1 MPTPNCSVL
10 SSQIPHSHPL
20 SSRTGCLGTVNRA
33 GVTRCGSP
41 GVVPGATPLGPDGRV
56 ARERSARSLG
66 LGVLAWLWV
75 AAVCLAPVEL
85 RAEERPDPLS
95 AGTRREQ
102 RARWEADVQALTRRI
117 EANSKDVNLYSAR
130 GDARF
135 FLGEFA
141 KSVEDFDQMIELDPS
156 LGDSHWR
163 RGIACFYAGQYEAAA
178 KQFEVYHSFD
188 NIDRENGIW
197 RYLSQHR
204 AKGREHAR
212 EGLLKYEKDDREPFP
227 DIYRMFGGQLE
238 GAEVLK
244 RIHAAQL
251 TDAEREKRLFYAELY
266 VGLNAAVEN
275 QADAAERHLAAA
287 VENRWGAKAG
297 GGPGWMWQVGRL
309 HHDLLRAARLKRE
322 APAQDESTDAPK
334 GAPRSKEPQQP

>member
-1 MPTPNCSVL
+1 MPTRNCAAP
-10 SSQIPHSHPL
+10 SSEILGQPCEAPWVSGAET
-20 SSRTGCLGTVNRA
+20 SSRA
-33 GVTRCGSP
+33 EVTRPGSRR
-41 GVVPGATPLGPDGRV
+41 GGAACELRGGQLRATGRGLFCVRRLAAWACLWFVVC
-56 ARERSARSLG
+56 
-66 LGVLAWLWV
+66 
-75 AAVCLAPVEL
+75 CLAPAGI
-85 RAEERPDPLS
+85 RADERPDPLPI
-95 AGTRREQ
+95 ATRRTQ
-102 RARWEADVQALTRRI
+102 RARWEAEVQALTRRI
-117 EANSKDVNLYSAR
+117 EANPQDVNLFSAR

-141 KSVEDFDQMIELDPS
+141 KSVDDFNQMIELDRS

-204 AKGREHAR
+204 AKGRAHAR

-238 GAEVLK
+238 GDEVLK
-244 RIHAAQL
+244 RIRAAEL
-251 TDAEREKRLFYAELY
+251 TDAERESRLFYAELY
-266 VGLNAAVEN
+266 VGLNAAVEG
-275 QADAAERHLAAA
+275 QADEAERHLAAA
-287 VENRWGAKAG
+287 VENRWGARAG

-309 HHDLLRAARLKRE
+309 HHDLLRAARIKRE
-322 APAQDESTDAPK
+322 GSAKEQPADASKPAPSDQAST
-334 GAPRSKEPQQP
+334 QP